1 MAWIYVLVAAAFE
14 VAWAVGLKYSG
25 GLTHPGPAAATV
37 AAMLASF
44 LFLALGVR
52 TLPVGTAYAVWT
64 GIGTAGTAV
73 LGMWLFG
80 EPREALRLGCIVL
93 ILLGVAGLRLTSG

>member
-25 GLTHPGPAAATV
+25 GLTRPGPAAATV

-44 LFLALGVR
+44 FFLALGVR

>member
-25 GLTHPGPAAATV
+25 GLTRPGPA
-37 AAMLASF
+37 
-44 LFLALGVR
+44 G
-52 TLPVGTAYAVWT
+52 
-64 GIGTAGTAV
+64 
-73 LGMWLFG
+73 
-80 EPREALRLGCIVL
+80 ALRLGCILL

>member
-25 GLTHPGPAAATV
+25 GL
-37 AAMLASF
+37 
-44 LFLALGVR
+44 
-52 TLPVGTAYAVWT
+52 
-64 GIGTAGTAV
+64 
-73 LGMWLFG
+73 
-80 EPREALRLGCIVL
+80 LGCIVL